1 MLQFAGRSVLESFL
15 MATLRLLWRVT
26 REVFHETIAAF
37 FFFFAVLGVLGA
49 WRQWENPATHWVAG
63 LDGAYAAMMA
73 AFAAVAFRDSRR
85 VR

>member
-1 MLQFAGRSVLESFL
+1 MS
-15 MATLRLLWRVT
+15 TLRLLWRAT

-49 WRQWENPATHWVAG
+49 LRQWQNPATRWVAG
-63 LDGAYAAMMA
+63 LDGGYAALMA
-73 AFAAVAFRDSRR
+73 SFAAAAFRDSRR